1 MATDTPRIPEQGVA
15 TLPDEAW
22 ERARRRA
29 EIISPLA
36 QSETVG
42 HEAADM
48 AAQALGLSRRQVYV
62 LIRRARQGS
71 GLVTDLVPG
80 QSGGGKG
87 KGRLPEPVE
96 RVIHELL
103 QKRFLTKQKR
113 SLAAFHREVTQV
125 CKAQKLRVP
134 ARNTVALRIAS
145 LDPRKV
151 IRRREGQ
158 DAARDLQGVGGEPPA
173 VTAPLEQVQID
184 HTVIDL
190 IVVDDRDRQPIGR
203 PYLTLAIDVF
213 TRCVLGMVVTLEA
226 PSAVSVGLCLVHV
239 ACDKRPWLEGL
250 KVEMDWPMSG
260 KPLLLYLDN
269 AAEFKSEALRRGCE
283 QHGIRLDYRPLG
295 QPHYGGIVERIIG
308 TAMQMIHDD
317 LPGTTFSNPDQ
328 RGDYDSE
335 NKAALTLRELER
347 WLTLAVG
354 TYHGSV
360 HNGLLQPPAARWAE
374 AVARV
379 GVPAVVTRATA
390 FLVDFLPILRRTL
403 TRTGFV
409 IDHIHYYADA
419 LKPWIARRDRL
430 PAFLIRR
437 DPRDISRIWVLEP
450 EGQHYLEIPYRTL
463 SHPAVTLWE
472 QRQALA
478 KLRQQGREQVDE
490 SALFRMIGQM
500 REIVTAAQKAKGLS
514 SCLGRNSAAFDAM
527 GWEFLRE
534 TSRQVREGEASGS
547 LRLSRRLSS
556 STIRR
561 SRSCLSRALDAI
573 QGDGFLFADL
583 SRAAAGCVYWIYGN
597 GRRTFFRAGRGL
609 GHRSADWHRTRTAGA
624 QLRQGGVSWCSNLYP
639 GFACRCAQHA
649 GRRCA
654 ASGGRRSNRRRR
666 PRCLDRGA
674 W

>member
-1 MATDTPRIPEQGVA
+1 MASDSPPVAEQGVA
-15 TLPDEAW
+15 TLSDAAW
-22 ERARRRA
+22 EQARRRT
-29 EIISPLA
+29 EVIGPLA
-36 QSETVG
+36 AHETVS
-42 HEAADM
+42 HQAADE

-62 LIRRARQGS
+62 LIRRTRQGS

-80 QSGGGKG
+80 RSGGGKG
-87 KGRLPEPVE
+87 KGRLPDSVE
-96 RVIHELL
+96 RVIRELL

-113 SLAAFHREVTQV
+113 TLTALHREVAQA

-134 ARNTVALRIAS
+134 ARNTVALRIAN
-145 LDPRKV
+145 LDPLKTT
-151 IRRREGQ
+151 RRREGQ
-158 DAARDLQGVGGEPPA
+158 DASRDLQGAGGLPPP
-173 VTAPLEQVQID
+173 VTLPLEQVQID

-190 IVVDDRDRQPIGR
+190 IVVDERDRQPIGR
-203 PYLTLAIDVF
+203 PYLTIAIDVF

-250 KVEMDWPMSG
+250 NMEMDWPMSG
-260 KPLLLYLDN
+260 KPRLLYLDN

-308 TAMQMIHDD
+308 TAMQMIHDE

-328 RGDYDSE
+328 RGEYASE
-335 NKAALTLRELER
+335 KMAALTLRELER
-347 WLTLAVG
+347 WLALAVG

-360 HNGLLQPPAARWAE
+360 HSGLLQPPAARWAE

-390 FLVDFLPILRRTL
+390 FLVDFLPIIRRTL

-450 EGQHYLEIPYRTL
+450 EGQHYLQIPYRTL
-463 SHPAVTLWE
+463 SHPAVTCWE

-500 REIVTAAQKAKGLS
+500 REIVTSAQKATRKARRDADRRQHL
-514 SCLGRNSAAFDAM
+514 RISAPPVEPVPPDANMTDPQTDNQPPVKPFDQIEE
-527 GWEFLRE
+527 W
-534 TSRQVREGEASGS
+534 
-547 LRLSRRLSS
+547 
-556 STIRR
+556 
-561 SRSCLSRALDAI
+561 
-573 QGDGFLFADL
+573 
-583 SRAAAGCVYWIYGN
+583 
-597 GRRTFFRAGRGL
+597 
-609 GHRSADWHRTRTAGA
+609 
-624 QLRQGGVSWCSNLYP
+624 
-639 GFACRCAQHA
+639 
-649 GRRCA
+649 
-654 ASGGRRSNRRRR
+654 
-666 PRCLDRGA
+666 
-674 W
+674 